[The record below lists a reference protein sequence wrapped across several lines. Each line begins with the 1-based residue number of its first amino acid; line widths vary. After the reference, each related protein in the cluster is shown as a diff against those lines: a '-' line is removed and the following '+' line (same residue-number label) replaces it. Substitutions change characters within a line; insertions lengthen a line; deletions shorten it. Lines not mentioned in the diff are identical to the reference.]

1 MNDGKEIGDEN
12 QLSLENSLA
21 ISSNFEDVHNFHPA
35 MQLLGIYVRETL
47 TQMPKN
53 ICTRII
59 IATLFYNSEKL
70 ETTEYPQ
77 IYLLSAIYVLGTI
90 PNIGNIVV
98 DISKVVAEK
107 LNLGIKVI
115 DTSRSL
121 HSNGKRETV
130 SK

>member
-1 MNDGKEIGDEN
+1 
-12 QLSLENSLA
+12 
-21 ISSNFEDVHNFHPA
+21 
-35 MQLLGIYVRETL
+35 MQLIGIYVRETL

-107 LNLGIKVI
+107 LNLGIKII

>member
-1 MNDGKEIGDEN
+1 
-12 QLSLENSLA
+12 
-21 ISSNFEDVHNFHPA
+21 
-35 MQLLGIYVRETL
+35 MQLLGVYVRETL

-70 ETTEYPQ
+70 ETTEYPL
-77 IYLLSAIYVLGTI
+77 IYLLRAIYVLGTI

-107 LNLGIKVI
+107 LNLGIKII